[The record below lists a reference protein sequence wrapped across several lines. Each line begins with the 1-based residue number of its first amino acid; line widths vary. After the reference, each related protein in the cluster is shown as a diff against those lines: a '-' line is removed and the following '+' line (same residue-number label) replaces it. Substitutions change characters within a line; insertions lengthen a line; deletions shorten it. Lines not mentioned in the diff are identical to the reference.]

1 MNVAQKTG
9 NVIVGTATAVKDGAV
24 NIVSGKTTD
33 EATSTISDEVITEEA
48 EEIDDSVNNPSEAV
62 TETIETAKE
71 NAVDEVT
78 EEASQ

>member
-1 MNVAQKTG
+1 M
-9 NVIVGTATAVKDGAV
+9 
-24 NIVSGKTTD
+24 
-33 EATSTISDEVITEEA
+33 ITEEA